1 MTSENGVMYMPVA
14 PAYGAGNAGG
24 YGTNGMDG
32 IGGIWGL
39 LILLILFGR
48 GGFGFGGG
56 NGGQPIVINDSN
68 GNGVQ
73 RGFDQAAI
81 IGGINGVQGAVTNGF
96 GAVQSALC
104 NGFAGVANGFA
115 QAELAANGRQ
125 MADMQQM
132 FTLQSS
138 MQDCCCRQSANT
150 ADLKYAM
157 AMGNR
162 DVIDNDNRNH
172 QAMMDKLCQLEMDGY
187 KRTIADRD
195 SMIAQLRTELLVA
208 NGKASQNAQTAAIIA
223 NNEAQTT
230 ALEQYLAP
238 VPRPAYMVQNPNCC
252 AQGFGYGGC
261 GNYAA

>member
-24 YGTNGMDG
+24 YNNGMDG

-48 GGFGFGGG
+48 GGFGFGCG
-56 NGGQPIVINDSN
+56 NGNGQPIVINDS

-73 RGFDQAAI
+73 RGFDQAAV
-81 IGGINGVQGAVTNGF
+81 IGGINGVQNAVVNGF
-96 GAVQSALC
+96 GNVQTALC
-104 NGFAGVANGFA
+104 NGFAGVSNSFA
-115 QAELAANGRQ
+115 QAEIAANNRQ

-138 MQDCCCRQSANT
+138 LQNCCCNQAANT

-172 QAMMDKLCQLEMDGY
+172 QNVMDKLCQLEMDGY

-195 SMIAQLRTELLVA
+195 NTIAQLQTQLLLA
-208 NGKASQNAQTAAIIA
+208 NGQASRNAQTAAIIA

>member
-24 YGTNGMDG
+24 YNNGMDG

-56 NGGQPIVINDSN
+56 NCNGQPIVINDS

-73 RGFDQAAI
+73 RGFDQAAV
-81 IGGINGVQGAVTNGF
+81 IGGINGVQNAVVNGF
-96 GAVQSALC
+96 GNVQTALC
-104 NGFAGVANGFA
+104 NGFAGVSNSFA
-115 QAELAANGRQ
+115 QAEIAANNRQ

-138 MQDCCCRQSANT
+138 LQNCCCNQAANT

-172 QAMMDKLCQLEMDGY
+172 QTVMDKLCQLEMDGY

-195 SMIAQLRTELLVA
+195 NTIAQLQTQLLVA
-208 NGKASQNAQTAAIIA
+208 NGQASQNAQTAAIIA

-238 VPRPAYMVQNPNCC
+238 VPQPAYMVQNPNCC